1 MFIQT
6 EQTPNPATLKFLPGN
21 VVMGEGVAEFT
32 DPAEAERLSPLA
44 SRVFKVD
51 GVTGVYL
58 GGDFISVTKAPTRTG
73 TCSSRRSWARS
84 WSTICPAIRQHS
96 TVPRLGEG
104 GGTAPGRSHGPA
116 DQGADRDPGP
126 ARGGAGWW

>member
-58 GGDFISVTKAPTRTG
+58 GGDFISVTKATDED
-73 TCSSRRSWARS
+73 WHLLK
-84 WSTICPAIRQHS
+84 PAILGAIMEHYLS
-96 TVPRLGEG
+96 GDPAALDGARLGEG
-104 GGTAPGRSHGPA
+104 GSTAAGRSHGPA

-126 ARGGAGWW
+126 AGGGAGWW